1 MKEFLEKIKDIFIDL
16 KDKLLEFY
24 EENKK
29 LSIII
34 LSSII
39 VILICLIL
47 LIALVSKKDKEP
59 KKVPGQELVLTEKLV
74 VPNGPELPR
83 DYNTSRQT
91 KDKWTDQEAQ
101 QWFTIPGDKEIEA
114 LSKSNDNLINE
125 IIGAAP

>member
-1 MKEFLEKIKDIFIDL
+1 MKEFLERIKEIFSDL

-29 LSIII
+29 LTILI
-34 LSSII
+34 LSFVV

-47 LIALVSKKDKEP
+47 LIALVGKKDKETE
-59 KKVPGQELVLTEKLV
+59 KVPGQELILTESLV

-83 DYNTSRQT
+83 DYINSRES
-91 KDKWTDQEAQ
+91 KEKWTDQEAQ
-101 QWFTIPGDKEIEA
+101 EWFTVPGDKEIEA